1 MCLDYGSWCSEPFR
15 LYDEDE
21 FVRWIRQWPEVDF
34 ELARDGIA
42 KLYPAWDLEYA
53 PNLPV
58 YRYDD
63 ETGDYSVDE
72 ERYEDV
78 FLEELSW
85 RIAVGETCV
94 LKIAG
99 CGFGE
104 VHGHAVAIVGGEA
117 PPQERIVCLS
127 LDDIYRKAVDTLH
140 QDRLLLT
147 HMAAE

>member
-1 MCLDYGSWCSEPFR
+1 M
-15 LYDEDE
+15 
-21 FVRWIRQWPEVDF
+21 DF
-34 ELARDGIA
+34 ELTREGIA

-63 ETGDYSVDE
+63 ETGDYMVDE
-72 ERYEDV
+72 ARYEDV

-85 RIAVGETCV
+85 RIVIGETCV

-104 VHGHAVAIVGGEA
+104 VHGHAVAIVGGEG
-117 PPQERIVCLS
+117 PPHERIVSPS
-127 LDDIYRKAVDTLH
+127 LDDIYRKAADTLQ
-140 QDRLLLT
+140 QDRLLLP